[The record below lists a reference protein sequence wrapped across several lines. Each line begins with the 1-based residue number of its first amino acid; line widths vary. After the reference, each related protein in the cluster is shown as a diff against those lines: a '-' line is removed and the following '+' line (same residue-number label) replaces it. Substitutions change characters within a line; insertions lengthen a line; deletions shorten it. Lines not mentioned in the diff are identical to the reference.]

1 MATPAPPSLKP
12 EPTRDRIMNAKETNE
27 LPASKADSTVAR
39 LPDFIVI
46 GEMRCGST
54 TLWEMLDRHPA
65 VAFPEEKEL
74 HFFDD
79 RDGRWSRGVDWY
91 ADLFK
96 HIAPDVS
103 AGEATPDYL
112 FHEGACERIAATV
125 PGARL
130 LVILR
135 DPKERAWSHYWH
147 NIRRGRETLGFD
159 EAMKAEAGRMES
171 PDVAVRSH
179 FSYVTR
185 GHYVRRL
192 EHFARVFGR
201 DSLRVIFLEELIAEP
216 ERCMREVCAHL
227 GIDAVPEVLTCMP
240 PQRNKA
246 DYPRWPALSAL
257 TRRMMKAVRTNPLLA
272 GPAAAFAKAT
282 RPLRTYS
289 GQTRMDPE
297 TRARLAE
304 LYRGSD
310 VELGAWLGREVPWA
324 AKSPKH

>member
-1 MATPAPPSLKP
+1 M
-12 EPTRDRIMNAKETNE
+12 
-27 LPASKADSTVAR
+27 
-39 LPDFIVI
+39 
-46 GEMRCGST
+46 
-54 TLWEMLDRHPA
+54 
-65 VAFPEEKEL
+65 
-74 HFFDD
+74 
-79 RDGRWSRGVDWY
+79 
-91 ADLFK
+91 
-96 HIAPDVS
+96 
-103 AGEATPDYL
+103 
-112 FHEGACERIAATV
+112 

-192 EHFARVFGR
+192 EHFAQVFGR

-227 GIDAVPEVLTCMP
+227 GIDAVPEVLTRMP

-257 TRRMMKAVRTNPLLA
+257 TRRMMKAVRTNSLLA